1 MAASEMLLMEVL
13 AASGFTSLN
22 RFPRS
27 PNEQGSHSSLRTRA
41 TAVRIA
47 NSRLCA
53 FMVCPNYA
61 TGRLFVPDSPPS
73 YHGRDSSLAWLSF
86 SCGFL
91 FFCPVWRRTAHP
103 PRRLLILVD
112 FPFR

>member
-1 MAASEMLLMEVL
+1 MAGLEMLLMEVL

-53 FMVCPNYA
+53 FMMCPNYA

-73 YHGRDSSLAWLSF
+73 HNGRDSSLAWLSF
-86 SCGFL
+86 SYRFL
-91 FFCPVWRRTAHP
+91 FFYLVWRRAPHP
-103 PRRLLILVD
+103 PRRLII
-112 FPFR
+112 